1 MEKPVNV
8 VSRGVALSPGIE
20 SEIRERVAQLERF
33 YPRLIGCSVVVE
45 GPGPR
50 HQRGGPFDVQ
60 LDLRIPS
67 REPILISRQH
77 QERLERAI
85 DDAFDVAVRRLE
97 DLSRLQRGDVKEHA
111 APARARVA
119 RLVPEQDYGLL
130 ETAEGREIYF
140 HRNSVLGDF
149 DDLTL
154 GTEVRFQEE
163 AGDQGPQASTVVVE
177 T

>member
-8 VSRGVALSPGIE
+8 SSRGVALSPGIE
-20 SEIRERVAQLERF
+20 AEIRDRAAQLERF

-45 GPGPR
+45 GPGSR
-50 HQRGGPFDVQ
+50 HQRGGPYDVQ
-60 LDLRIPS
+60 LDLSVPGG
-67 REPILISRQH
+67 EPILISRQH

-97 DLSRLQRGDVKEHA
+97 DLERLQRGDVKVHE
-111 APARARVA
+111 APSRGRVT
-119 RLVPEQDYGLL
+119 RLFPEQDFGLL
-130 ETAEGREIYF
+130 ETPEGREIYF
-140 HRNSVLGDF
+140 HRNSVPSDF
-149 DDLTL
+149 DELTL

-163 AGDQGPQASTVVVE
+163 AGEEGPQASVVVVE